1 MTLRGSALNVPTVE
15 PNRVQ
20 WMTSGER
27 QAFRAGY
34 REALDTMR
42 LFLGR
47 IAGGLPAPGDEDASD
62 STPAD

>member
-1 MTLRGSALNVPTVE
+1 
-15 PNRVQ
+15 
-20 WMTSGER
+20 MTSGER